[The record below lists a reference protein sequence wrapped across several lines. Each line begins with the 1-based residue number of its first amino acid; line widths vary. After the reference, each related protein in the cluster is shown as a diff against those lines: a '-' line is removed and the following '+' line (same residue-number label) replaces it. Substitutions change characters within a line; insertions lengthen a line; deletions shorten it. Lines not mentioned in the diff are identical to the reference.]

1 MSKKEIIKIIKDTY
15 TPSSLNKISFFE
27 LRKNHYQL
35 ETYSNK
41 DLCDICKLLGFEIFG
56 ECGIW
61 AKIKQN

>member
-1 MSKKEIIKIIKDTY
+1 MSKKDITKLLKDTY

-35 ETYSNK
+35 ETYSDK
-41 DLCDICKLLGFEIFG
+41 ALCEICNQLGFEIFG